1 MHNLYFD
8 GASKGNPG
16 KSGFGGVILEEDGK
30 EIICYA
36 EFLSN
41 KGTNNEAEYMG
52 CLYGIQYAIQQNITH
67 LQVFGDS
74 KLVVQQVTGKW
85 KVKSENLKKY
95 HEAIVE
101 LIPKFKH
108 ISFHHVERKYNK
120 IADEL
125 ANQGIK
131 KEFFTD

>member
-1 MHNLYFD
+1 MFTLYFD

-16 KSGFGGVILEEDGK
+16 NSGFGGVILDEEGK
-30 EIICYA
+30 EVLQYA

-52 CLYGIQYAIQQNITH
+52 CLYGIQCALDKKIEN
-67 LQVFGDS
+67 LQIFGDS

-85 KVKSENLKKY
+85 KVKSENLQKY
-95 HEAIVE
+95 HEEIIK
-101 LIPKFKH
+101 LIPKFKN

-120 IADEL
+120 IADGL
-125 ANQGIK
+125 ANEGIK
-131 KEFFTD
+131 KEFFTN